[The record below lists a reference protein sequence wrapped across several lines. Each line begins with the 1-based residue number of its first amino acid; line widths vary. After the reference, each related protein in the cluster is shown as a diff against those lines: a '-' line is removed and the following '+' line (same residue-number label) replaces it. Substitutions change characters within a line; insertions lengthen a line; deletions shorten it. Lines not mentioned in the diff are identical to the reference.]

1 MRHTDTGPQGL
12 YYEEIEPGAEFV
24 TRGRTITE
32 ADLVQFAALTGDY
45 NPMHT
50 DERYMQ
56 THPMGRRVAHGML
69 SLSYAVGQIY
79 QLGFMERTVIAFRSV
94 EMKFSL
100 PVFIG
105 DTLHSE
111 LRITEKRPS
120 RRLGG
125 GSITAAV
132 RIINQAG
139 RSVQSGSMTLIIAS
153 RPQAGASAAS

>member
-1 MRHTDTGPQGL
+1 MRYTDSGPKG
-12 YYEEIEPGAEFV
+12 YYFEEVEIDQVMV

-32 ADLVQFAALTGDY
+32 TDIVQFAALTGDY

-50 DERYMQ
+50 DAEYMK
-56 THPMGRRVAHGML
+56 THPMKQRVAHGML
-69 SLSYAVGQIY
+69 TLSYAVGQIY

-111 LRITEKRPS
+111 LKIIEKKEA

-125 GSITAAV
+125 GTITAEV
-132 RIINQAG
+132 KIINQDG
-139 RSVQSGSMTLIIAS
+139 KTVQSGTMTLIIAS
-153 RPQAGASAAS
+153 KPDEAVS

>member
-1 MRHTDTGPQGL
+1 MKYTENGPLGM
-12 YYEEIEPGAEFV
+12 YYEEFEIGMKLR

-50 DERYMQ
+50 DAEYTK
-56 THPMGRRVAHGML
+56 THMVGQRVAHGML
-69 SLSYAVGQIY
+69 TLSYSIGQIY
-79 QLGFMERTVIAFRSV
+79 QLGFLEGTTMTFRGI

-105 DTLHSE
+105 DTIHAEVEVIE
-111 LRITEKRPS
+111 LKPV

-125 GSITAAV
+125 GNVVSEV
-132 RIINQAG
+132 RIINQDG
-139 RSVQSGSMTLIIAS
+139 KIVQSGTMTMLMQS
-153 RPQAGASAAS
+153 RPEES

>member
-1 MRHTDTGPQGL
+1 MEPTGL
-12 YYEEIEPGAEFV
+12 YFEEIEIGRTMI
-24 TRGRTITE
+24 TRARTITE

-50 DERYMQ
+50 NAEYMK
-56 THPMGRRVAHGML
+56 THPMGQRVAHGML
-69 SLSYAVGQIY
+69 TLSYAVGQIY
-79 QLGFMERTVIAFRSV
+79 QLGFMERTVLAFRGL

-111 LRITEKRPS
+111 LTITEKKEA

-125 GSITAAV
+125 GTIVAEV
-132 RIINQAG
+132 RIINQDG
-139 RSVQSGSMTLIIAS
+139 KTVQSGSMTLILAS
-153 RPQAGASAAS
+153 KPAE

>member
-1 MRHTDTGPQGL
+1 MRYTDEGPIG
-12 YYEEIEPGAEFV
+12 YYFEEVEPGMNFV

-32 ADLVQFAALTGDY
+32 TDIVSFAALTGDY

-50 DERYMQ
+50 NDEYMK

-69 SLSYAVGQIY
+69 TLSYAVGQMY

-100 PVFIG
+100 PVFVG
-105 DTLHSE
+105 DTLHSVVT
-111 LRITEKRPS
+111 ITEKKEA

-125 GSITAAV
+125 GTITAEV
-132 RIINQAG
+132 RIINQDNRA
-139 RSVQSGSMTLIIAS
+139 VQTGKMVLILAS
-153 RPQAGASAAS
+153 KPEEEA

>member
-1 MRHTDTGPQGL
+1 MRYTDSGPKG
-12 YYEEIEPGAEFV
+12 YYFEEVEIDQVMV

-32 ADLVQFAALTGDY
+32 SDIVQFAALTGDY

-50 DERYMQ
+50 DAEYMK
-56 THPMGRRVAHGML
+56 THPMGQRVAHGML
-69 SLSYAVGQIY
+69 TLSYAVGQIY

-111 LRITEKRPS
+111 LKIIEKKEA

-125 GSITAAV
+125 GTITAEV
-132 RIINQAG
+132 KIINQDG
-139 RSVQSGSMTLIIAS
+139 KTVQSGTMTLIIAS
-153 RPQAGASAAS
+153 KPEEAGG